1 MKTKSKHSLRISSS
15 RREEMKGLVNAYCRQ
30 IKEDVSVVNALQEPI
45 DNSLDAADTRHID
58 VIVNNE
64 SNVITFHDDGVGM
77 DDEAM
82 QKFVTNFTCH
92 MPQKGQ
98 RTIGIRGVG
107 MKNALIRL
115 GDFGTEESPVA
126 RAAIVTS
133 PDGEHFNRAIFTLSK
148 NEKLLCMPE
157 VDYNFTDSNKK
168 RGTTVSISPCVP
180 LGRSLS
186 SLAKN
191 VAEAY
196 SHIIETR
203 GVQITI
209 NGRKLE
215 AKDNMY
221 LSVLGDDIDNE
232 GVHIKEGLVYNVKEY
247 DLVKKTNKRDKRKVK
262 CVYLFVTKD
271 KNESLLGPLDDD
283 RPFEFGGLYT
293 IKGGRY
299 IDHGTKIATRNRKD
313 ITSSRGGTGRS
324 RLLIILDG
332 NEDIFGVKGNKS
344 RGIENMAVNPQL
356 NAYSVVGYD
365 KEMSFGDVI
374 VNDFHSITQL
384 VKYENSNLGPSKRY
398 RTITQAVAEAVF
410 KRKQSKPRKSA
421 LDIAVTPTTLSPKE
435 MKRML
440 EEAEQADKHG
450 LPKREY
456 THKVVRCCRN
466 IETGATEY
474 CFTEYMPITADKKII
489 ETVTDAM
496 IEANVP
502 PRKIEMVCASLV
514 DKLS

>member
-15 RREEMKGLVNAYCRQ
+15 RREEMKGIVNAYCRQ

-58 VIVNNE
+58 IIVNSE
-64 SNVITFHDDGVGM
+64 SNAITFHDDGVGM

-92 MPQKGQ
+92 MPKRGQ

-107 MKNALIRL
+107 LKNALIRL

-148 NEKLLCMPE
+148 NEKLLCTPE
-157 VDYNFTDSNKK
+157 MDYNFTDSNKK
-168 RGTTVSISPCVP
+168 RGTTVSISPCVQ

-186 SLAKN
+186 NLAKN

-221 LSVLGDDIDNE
+221 LSVLGEDINNE
-232 GVHIKEGLVYNVKEY
+232 GVHIKEGLVFNVKEY

-271 KNESLLGPLDDD
+271 KNESLLGSIDDD
-283 RPFEFGGLYT
+283 RPFELGGLYT

-299 IDHGTKIATRNRKD
+299 IDHGSKITTRNRKD
-313 ITSSRGGTGRS
+313 MMAYRGGTGRS

-344 RGIENMAVNPQL
+344 QGIENMAVNPQL

-365 KEMSFGDVI
+365 KDMPFSDVI
-374 VNDFHSITQL
+374 GNDFQAITKL
-384 VKYENSNLGPSKRY
+384 MNYENSNLGTSKHH
-398 RTITQAVAEAVF
+398 RTITQAVAEAAF
-410 KRKQSKPRKSA
+410 KGKRSKLRKSA
-421 LDIAVTPTTLSPKE
+421 LDVAVTPTTLSSKE
-435 MKRML
+435 MRKML
-440 EEAEQADKHG
+440 EEAEQADQQR
-450 LPKREY
+450 LNKREY
-456 THKVVRCCRN
+456 THKVVRCSRN

-474 CFTEYMPITADKKII
+474 CFTEYMPTTADKKII